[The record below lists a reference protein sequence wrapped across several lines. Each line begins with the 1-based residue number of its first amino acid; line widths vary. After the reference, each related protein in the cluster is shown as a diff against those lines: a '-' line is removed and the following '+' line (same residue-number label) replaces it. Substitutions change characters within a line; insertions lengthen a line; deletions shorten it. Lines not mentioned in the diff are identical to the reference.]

1 MGKMVIPPNPPMIGG
16 KRREWYVAPIIHAW
30 YYFLVKTLE
39 RKKME
44 INIKVG
50 SLVILSGPS
59 GSGKSTVCEQVAKQY
74 HPSMIL
80 SSDTIREQ
88 FFGSRP
94 TLEGMKPQPVD
105 DRLIFQLLEQIT
117 ESRLR
122 EGLTTFIDATMLS
135 DKVREDFVKIA
146 QKTDSPYLVLI
157 FDVDKDILHQRNR
170 SREKVVPTE
179 VLNKQIRRHQKQSRY
194 PYFTSDDFKITL
206 DVYRI
211 PDETELDVIGDIH
224 GMKQELEQLLT
235 LMGYQWE
242 EGKLIHS
249 ENPQRKVLFLGD
261 LVDRGYDS
269 PGVLELVRKAV
280 SCGHYCVMGNH
291 DLNLLRGLETGTK
304 PRSLSTQKTL
314 HEILTQWDKKDIK
327 ISIGFLKHL
336 PPYYIHK
343 NTAYVHADIEWFH
356 PFLTP
361 KQDLIRGFS
370 KLYRPHNTDQVYET
384 LFEKGENSYHLV
396 RGHIPPTGER
406 QTLINPIVSALE
418 AGQAFGG
425 KLVGLKANREL
436 TTVDCSHYNYAP
448 NHALI
453 EGLNNKNI
461 QKKEEEYLT
470 IYRYSEKVFYH
481 NLWHTT
487 PYLLMARGLVLGLG
501 GEIVQR
507 PFDKIFN
514 YGENKTYP
522 PLNQVV
528 TASEKINGFLIAVT
542 KHPYQEGL
550 LYSTTGS
557 LSGIHLEMGKQIA
570 KPHYGAIIRYLL
582 NQNQTLLFEVIHPD
596 DFHPIPS
603 EDYGI
608 YLIGCRE
615 KESGYCYTEEELDE
629 LGKELGIDR
638 TTHFKESLANI
649 LRLSNDAQIEG
660 YVIRDRDQYLCKI
673 KTPYYLTIKFLSR
686 LSEPR
691 IKHLFNNPEAFKEQC
706 DEELYE
712 IVDVITRELTLADY
726 LKLSER
732 EKRDWLITKLKVA
745 RD

>member
-1 MGKMVIPPNPPMIGG
+1 MKV
-16 KRREWYVAPIIHAW
+16 
-30 YYFLVKTLE
+30 
-39 RKKME
+39 
-44 INIKVG
+44 NITVG

-80 SSDTIREQ
+80 SSDDIREQ

-94 TLEGMKPQPVD
+94 TLDGLKPQPVD

-117 ESRLR
+117 ASRLR
-122 EGLTTFIDATMLS
+122 EGLTTFIDATMLN

-170 SREKVVPTE
+170 SRQKIVPTE
-179 VLNKQIRRHQKQSRY
+179 VLYKQIRRHQKQSRY
-194 PYFTSDDFKITL
+194 PYVTSDDFEITI
-206 DVYRI
+206 DSYRI
-211 PDETELDVIGDIH
+211 PDDFELDVIGDVH
-224 GMKQELEQLLT
+224 GMKQELDQLLA

-242 EGKLIHS
+242 KEKLIHC

-269 PGVLELVRKAV
+269 LGVLQLVRKAV

-291 DLNLLRGLETGTK
+291 DLNLLRGLETETK
-304 PRSLSTQKTL
+304 PRSFSTQKTL
-314 HEILTQWDKKDIK
+314 HQILTQWDKKDIK
-327 ISIGFLKHL
+327 TIISFLKSL
-336 PPYYIHK
+336 PPYYIHQ
-343 NTAYVHADIEWFH
+343 NTVYVHADIEWFH
-356 PFLTP
+356 PYLTP

-370 KLYRPHNTDQVYET
+370 KLDRPHNTDQVYET
-384 LFEKGENSYHLV
+384 LFEKGDNSYRLV

-406 QTLINPIVSALE
+406 QSLINPIVSALE

-425 KLVGLKANREL
+425 KLVGLNANREL
-436 TTVDCSHYNYAP
+436 ITVDCSHYNYAP
-448 NHALI
+448 NQSLI
-453 EGLNNKNI
+453 NGLNNKNI
-461 QKKEEEYLT
+461 QKKEEGYLT
-470 IYRYSEKVFYH
+470 IYRYKANVFHH
-481 NLWHTT
+481 NLWKSS
-487 PYLLMARGLVLGLG
+487 PDLLMARGLVLGLG

-522 PLNQVV
+522 PLEQVV

-570 KPHYGAIIRYLL
+570 KPHYGAMIRYLL
-582 NQNQTLLFEVIHPD
+582 DQNQTLLFEVIHPD

-615 KESGYCYTEEELDE
+615 KVSGYCYTEEELDD
-629 LGKELGIDR
+629 LGNELGIAR
-638 TTHFKESLANI
+638 PKHFQDTLANI
-649 LRLSNDAQIEG
+649 LKLSNDAQIEG
-660 YVIRDRDQYLCKI
+660 YVIRDQDQYLCKI

-686 LSEPR
+686 LSD
-691 IKHLFNNPEAFKEQC
+691 KKVKYMFNHPDSFKEEC
-706 DEELYE
+706 DEEFYQIIDL
-712 IVDVITRELTLADY
+712 IVSHFKLEAY
-726 LKLSER
+726 LSLSER
-732 EKRDWLITKLKVA
+732 EKRDWLISKLA
-745 RD
+745 RLMA